1 MIKIC
6 ALLQIFL
13 PILESG
19 ELLTQVFATVSMII
33 YYSGQNWLDKSLCVN
48 VLLVNNGIRL
58 NLLHIQYIMAYF
70 SDIYHATFDPASEV
84 DVAMRLVPDANSAEP
99 VMIERLNQYHR

>member
-1 MIKIC
+1 M
-6 ALLQIFL
+6 
-13 PILESG
+13 
-19 ELLTQVFATVSMII
+19 TI
-33 YYSGQNWLDKSLCVN
+33 YYSGQNRPDKSLCVT

-58 NLLHIQYIMAYF
+58 NLLHIQYIMACF
-70 SDIYHATFDPASEV
+70 TDIYHATFDPASEV

>member
-19 ELLTQVFATVSMII
+19 ELLTQVLATISMTI
-33 YYSGQNWLDKSLCVN
+33 YYSAQNRPDKSLCVN

-58 NLLHIQYIMAYF
+58 KLLHIQYISWLIFQIFIMQ
-70 SDIYHATFDPASEV
+70 HLTQ
-84 DVAMRLVPDANSAEP
+84 P
-99 VMIERLNQYHR
+99 VK

>member
-1 MIKIC
+1 
-6 ALLQIFL
+6 
-13 PILESG
+13 
-19 ELLTQVFATVSMII
+19 
-33 YYSGQNWLDKSLCVN
+33 
-48 VLLVNNGIRL
+48 
-58 NLLHIQYIMAYF
+58 MAYF